1 MAKKTL
7 VNAETNR
14 DVNEFI
20 EAVSNKRRKEDA
32 KVLLKLLKDMTGVE
46 PKIWG
51 TSIIAFG
58 KYTYQRKNGDEYEW
72 FNVGFSPGSKHLSV
86 YVMFDLQKEEELLE
100 QLGPHSK
107 GKGCLYIKK
116 LEDVDLNVLK
126 KLIRKSDRWEHFN
139 QKNNG

>member
-7 VNAETNR
+7 VNAETDR

-32 KVLLKLLKDMTGVE
+32 KVMLELLKDMTGVE

-86 YVMFDLQKEEELLE
+86 YVMFDLHKEEELLE

-126 KLIRKSDRWEHFN
+126 KLIRKSDRWEHFR